1 MSDQVKTPKASSAS
15 DADLGRSQ
23 AVFIAIGLAIVMGGL
38 WLLYQSD
45 GPYHPE
51 FPVTDAQGQVLEGS

>member
-1 MSDQVKTPKASSAS
+1 MGNRSETRRATAVG
-15 DADLGRSQ
+15 DAELGRSQ
-23 AVFIAIGLAIVMGGL
+23 AIFVAVGLVIVLGGL

-51 FPVTDAQGQVLEGS
+51 VPITDT